1 MPQCAAR
8 VSSTLEV
15 APDQPAQQGGRELSL
30 DCRFDPQQRAL
41 IHAEHPTV
49 ADRCRML
56 EDLGDD
62 QQPRR
67 RDARGARAG
76 EPHPVCLRSPR
87 ISPPIAAKAER
98 KDLKA
103 DTH

>member
-1 MPQCAAR
+1 
-8 VSSTLEV
+8 
-15 APDQPAQQGGRELSL
+15 
-30 DCRFDPQQRAL
+30 
-41 IHAEHPTV
+41 
-49 ADRCRML
+49 ML